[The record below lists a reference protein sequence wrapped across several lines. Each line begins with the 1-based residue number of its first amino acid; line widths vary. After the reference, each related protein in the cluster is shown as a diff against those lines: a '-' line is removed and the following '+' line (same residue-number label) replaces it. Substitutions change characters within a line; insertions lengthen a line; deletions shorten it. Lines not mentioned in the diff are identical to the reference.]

1 MPTVYRYNHVGILAG
16 QIKGESVITDVTVEG
31 TAAANTSSG
40 GYASD
45 AAVGGLAGKISGSN
59 SGSRTTIENVTATV
73 NTVNLGATS
82 KRAVLPVR

>member
-1 MPTVYRYNHVGILAG
+1 MVKNLAIEDARVYGYNHVGILAG

-45 AAVGGLAGKISGSN
+45 AAVGGLVGKISGSN
-59 SGSRTTIENVTATV
+59 SGSRATIENC
-73 NTVNLGATS
+73 NSNREYS
-82 KRAVLPVR
+82 EPRRHQ

>member
-1 MPTVYRYNHVGILAG
+1 MQPITVLIKNTGILAG

-73 NTVNLGATS
+73 NTVNLGACFVPETI
-82 KRAVLPVR
+82 RY